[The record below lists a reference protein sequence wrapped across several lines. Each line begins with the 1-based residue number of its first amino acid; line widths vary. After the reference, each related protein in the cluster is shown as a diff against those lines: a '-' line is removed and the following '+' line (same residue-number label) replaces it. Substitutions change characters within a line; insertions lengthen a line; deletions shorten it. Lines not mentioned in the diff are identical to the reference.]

1 MTLEQADS
9 LFRAYAELLA
19 DEECRGCRRSPSLL
33 PGSKDDIVRSIR
45 MLVAQHYY
53 RGTDNENTLKPL
65 IQAAMFLDSF
75 SDTAPDSLEYVES
88 MQTRR
93 REVIAFYQSVMDI
106 RRDDTFFWQ
115 RVYALA
121 GINCDTKRT
130 TFFEHIKSRLGVTS
144 RAPAVPHTTPD

>member
-1 MTLEQADS
+1 MQA
-9 LFRAYAELLA
+9 
-19 DEECRGCRRSPSLL
+19 
-33 PGSKDDIVRSIR
+33 
-45 MLVAQHYY
+45 
-53 RGTDNENTLKPL
+53 
-65 IQAAMFLDSF
+65 
-75 SDTAPDSLEYVES
+75 
-88 MQTRR
+88 RR

-144 RAPAVPHTTPD
+144 RAPTVPNTTPG